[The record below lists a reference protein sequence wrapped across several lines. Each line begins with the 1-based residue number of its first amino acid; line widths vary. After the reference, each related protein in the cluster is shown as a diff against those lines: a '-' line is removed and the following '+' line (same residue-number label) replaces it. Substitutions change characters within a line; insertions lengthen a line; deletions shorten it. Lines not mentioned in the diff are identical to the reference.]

1 MGDTELIS
9 YRVQQNEKDNI
20 QLKSDILEIKQTLSR
35 MEQRLSIIPEKGF
48 DCPLHSLRMNQYE
61 KRLETMEAKMETMEA
76 KMESVHTKI
85 ISWTAVASVIL
96 FIISSFG
103 IPYIKEHMGE
113 APHTHTEP
121 TKTTWNGFP
130 MPSPMPFTYSS
141 NIFDIVKK

>member
-35 MEQRLSIIPEKGF
+35 MEQRLAIIPEKGF
-48 DCPLHSLRMNQYE
+48 DCPLHLLRMNQYE
-61 KRLETMEAKMETMEA
+61 KRLETMET

-96 FIISSFG
+96 FIVSSFAV
-103 IPYIKEHMGE
+103 PYIQKHFQE
-113 APHTHTEP
+113 APHQHVEP
-121 TKTTWNGFP
+121 VKTSQWLGYP
-130 MPSPMPFTYSS
+130 MPSPMPFSYSS
-141 NIFDIVKK
+141 NIVDIVKK

>member
-48 DCPLHSLRMNQYE
+48 DCPLHLLRMNQYE
-61 KRLETMEAKMETMEA
+61 KRLETMEAKMD
-76 KMESVHTKI
+76 SVHTKI

-96 FIISSFG
+96 FIVSSFG
-103 IPYIKEHMGE
+103 VPYIKEHIGE
-113 APHTHTEP
+113 APHTHVEP
-121 TKTTWNGFP
+121 VKTSQWLGYPF
-130 MPSPMPFTYSS
+130 PSPMPFSYSS
-141 NIFDIVKK
+141 NIVDLVKK